1 MNNGTKERM
10 QELMVPIDTSIQL
23 TNDQNELLMV
33 ACAMMQRSKE
43 IFEAVLGDTGRK
55 KMFKDYAE

>member
-10 QELMVPIDTSIQL
+10 QELMIPIDTSIQL
-23 TNDQNELLMV
+23 TNDQNELLMI

-43 IFEAVLGDTGRK
+43 IFETILGDTGRK
-55 KMFKDYAE
+55 KMFKDYTE

>member
-10 QELMVPIDTSIQL
+10 QELMIPIDTSIQL
-23 TNDQNELLMV
+23 TNDPNELLMI

-43 IFEAVLGDTGRK
+43 ILETILGDTGRK
-55 KMFKDYAE
+55 KMFKDYTE

>member
-23 TNDQNELLMV
+23 TNDSNELLMV

-43 IFEAVLGDTGRK
+43 IFETVLGDTGRK

>member
-10 QELMVPIDTSIQL
+10 QELMIPIDTSIQL
-23 TNDQNELLMV
+23 TNDSNELLMV

-43 IFEAVLGDTGRK
+43 IFETVLGDTGRK

>member
-10 QELMVPIDTSIQL
+10 QELMIPIDTSIQL
-23 TNDQNELLMV
+23 TNDPNELLMI

-43 IFEAVLGDTGRK
+43 IFETILGDTGRK
-55 KMFKDYAE
+55 KMFKEYTE

>member
-10 QELMVPIDTSIQL
+10 QELMIPIDTSIQL
-23 TNDQNELLMV
+23 TNDPNELLMI

-43 IFEAVLGDTGRK
+43 IFETILGDTGRK
-55 KMFKDYAE
+55 KMFKDYTE

>member
-10 QELMVPIDTSIQL
+10 QELMIPIDTSIQL
-23 TNDQNELLMV
+23 TNDTNELLMI

-43 IFEAVLGDTGRK
+43 IFETILGDTGRK
-55 KMFKDYAE
+55 KMFKDYTE